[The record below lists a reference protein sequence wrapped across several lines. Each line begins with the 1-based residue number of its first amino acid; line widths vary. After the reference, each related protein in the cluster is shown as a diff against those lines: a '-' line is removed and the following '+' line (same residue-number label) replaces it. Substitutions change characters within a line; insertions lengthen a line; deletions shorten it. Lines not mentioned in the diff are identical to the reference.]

1 MKNILVTGSCGFMG
15 SHFVEQLY
23 NNYKFNVVILDKMTY
38 AGNIKNVRNVDFE
51 KILYV
56 GIEDPTIIDIMK
68 YHKIDTVVNFAAQT
82 HVDRSITNPMDFVKT
97 DVLGVFN
104 LAYCSL
110 KLGIERFIHISTD
123 EVYGDSY
130 SGEADESF
138 PMIPNSPYAASK
150 AAADLLLLSYYKT
163 YNLPLIIVRPSN
175 NMGERQY
182 PEKLVPFNILRFL
195 RGEKMFLHGEG
206 NEKREWIYV
215 QDCCNGIMKVLNGG
229 IVGQIYNV
237 GSGIRCTNK
246 YMLMLLLKELTG
258 EDNIEL
264 WSSYIEQVFN
274 RPGND
279 RQYAI
284 NSSKIKEEL
293 DFAPITNLKGSIQK
307 TIKWYKE
314 NPNWWSE
321 VDISSNIYT
330 DNKNYLR

>member
-1 MKNILVTGSCGFMG
+1 MG